1 MPSLEVDMGHWHDVS
16 TDLADPVRSLRAA
29 IPDAWGGFAQL
40 HKEAMKEGVIS
51 AAMKE
56 VIALVISVRDECDGC
71 IAAHA
76 RGAAR
81 KGATPEQVAEA
92 LGVALLMMGGPGT
105 VYGPRAWQAYHEF
118 REEQAAKA

>member
-1 MPSLEVDMGHWHDVS
+1 MGHWHDVAAE
-16 TDLADPVRSLRAA
+16 LAGPTRSLREA

-40 HKEAMKEGVIS
+40 HREAMKEGALS
-51 AAMKE
+51 AALKE
-56 VIALVISVRDECDGC
+56 VIALIIAVQAECDGC
-71 IAAHA
+71 IAYHA

-105 VYGPRAWQAYHEF
+105 TWAPRAWEAYQEY
-118 REEQAAKA
+118 REEQAAKG

>member
-1 MPSLEVDMGHWHDVS
+1 MGHWHDIS
-16 TDLADPVRSLRAA
+16 ANLAEPSRSLRAA
-29 IPDAWGGFAQL
+29 IPDTWGGFAQL
-40 HKEAMKEGVIS
+40 HKEAMKDGALS
-51 AAMKE
+51 AALKE

-118 REEQAAKA
+118 REQQAAPADNFVHP

>member
-1 MPSLEVDMGHWHDVS
+1 MGHWHDVS
-16 TDLADPVRSLRAA
+16 AALADPSRSLRSA
-29 IPDAWGGFAQL
+29 IPDAWAGFAQM

-92 LGVALLMMGGPGT
+92 LGVALTMMGGPGT
-105 VYGPRAWQAYHEF
+105 VYGPRAWEAYQEY
-118 REEQAAKA
+118 RAQQPAPQG

>member
-1 MPSLEVDMGHWHDVS
+1 MGHWHDVS
-16 TDLADPVRSLRAA
+16 AALADPSRSLRAA
-29 IPDAWGGFAQL
+29 IPDTWGGFAQM

-92 LGVALLMMGGPGT
+92 LGVALTMMGGPGT
-105 VYGPRAWQAYHEF
+105 IYGPRAWEAYQEYREQQQAP
-118 REEQAAKA
+118 QG

>member
-1 MPSLEVDMGHWHDVS
+1 MGHWHDVS
-16 TDLADPVRSLRAA
+16 ADLADPARSLRAA
-29 IPDAWGGFAQL
+29 SPDAWAGFGQM

-56 VIALVISVRDECDGC
+56 VIALVIAVRDECDGC

-76 RGAAR
+76 RAAAR

-92 LGVALLMMGGPGT
+92 LGVALVMMGGPGT
-105 VYGPRAWQAYHEF
+105 VYGPRAWQAYQEFHEP
-118 REEQAAKA
+118 QAPAS

>member
-1 MPSLEVDMGHWHDVS
+1 MGHWHDVS
-16 TDLADPVRSLRAA
+16 ADLAEPARSLRAA
-29 IPDAWGGFAQL
+29 IPDAWAGFGQM
-40 HKEAMKEGVIS
+40 HKEAMKDGVIS

-56 VIALVISVRDECDGC
+56 VIALAISVRDECDGC

-92 LGVALLMMGGPGT
+92 LGVALMMMGGPGT
-105 VYGPRAWQAYHEF
+105 VYGPRAWQAYQEF
-118 REEQAAKA
+118 RELQAPAS

>member
-1 MPSLEVDMGHWHDVS
+1 MGHWNDVS
-16 TDLADPVRSLRAA
+16 KNLMEPTKSLREM
-29 IPDAWGGFAQL
+29 IPDTWSGFAAL
-40 HKEAMKEGVIS
+40 HKGAMADGAALS

-56 VIALVISVRDECDGC
+56 VIALVIAVKDECDGC

-92 LGVALLMMGGPGT
+92 LGVCVLMMGGPGT
-105 VYGPRAWQAYHEF
+105 VYGPKAWQAYLEF
-118 REEQAAKA
+118 KDA

>member
-1 MPSLEVDMGHWHDVS
+1 MGHWHDVS
-16 TDLADPVRSLRAA
+16 AALADPSRSLRAA
-29 IPDAWGGFAQL
+29 IPDTWGGFAQM

-92 LGVALLMMGGPGT
+92 LGVALTMMGGPGT
-105 VYGPRAWQAYHEF
+105 VYGPRAWEAYQEYLA
-118 REEQAAKA
+118 QQPAPQG

>member
-1 MPSLEVDMGHWHDVS
+1 MGHWHDVS
-16 TDLADPVRSLRAA
+16 ADLADPARSLRAA
-29 IPDAWGGFAQL
+29 IPDAWGGFTQM
-40 HKEAMKEGVIS
+40 HKEAMKEGVLS

-56 VIALVISVRDECDGC
+56 VIALAIAVRDECDGC

-92 LGVALLMMGGPGT
+92 LGVALMMMGGPGT
-105 VYGPRAWQAYHEF
+105 VYGPRAWQAYNEF
-118 REEQAAKA
+118 REQQAAPAS

>member
-1 MPSLEVDMGHWHDVS
+1 MGHWHDVS
-16 TDLADPVRSLRAA
+16 AALADPSRSLRAA
-29 IPDAWGGFAQL
+29 IPDTWGGFAQM

-92 LGVALLMMGGPGT
+92 LGVALTMMGGPGT
-105 VYGPRAWQAYHEF
+105 IYGPRAWEAYQEYREQQAP
-118 REEQAAKA
+118 QG